1 MSPDVPR
8 CLEYHTRVTTLSVLI
23 VTFNSGDTIHGCL
36 DALLASPDPAREII
50 VVDNASSDDSLT
62 KVRAYGDRIPLV
74 ESPVNRGFAGGMNLA
89 ARQATGDV
97 LVLLNPDA
105 RPEVGWGPALRAAFE
120 DPTVGVV
127 GSKGLYPDG
136 RIQHMGGQIDLANAY
151 ATHLGDGDVDRG
163 QYDDVKDVDFVSGF
177 ALATR
182 RSLWEQLGGL
192 CEEFFPAYYEEIDY
206 CYRARRLG
214 QRVIMAPTARVLH
227 DQAPQK
233 GGITWHRAYI
243 QRQRWFFALRHF
255 DATGLAR
262 MLANEKATLQHWFGD
277 REHGLA
283 AVRAYADLLGL
294 WPRVCVMRADDPALG
309 GPVDAALQNAVQLG
323 LLAQFRE
330 LFSFFDTST
339 LDSMRS
345 ILERLGNLPVPERS
359 PLLNGG
365 GLHTRLARW
374 LVGPY
379 VNASNAFWY
388 DYLQK
393 QHAILEELNRLVTG
407 LTPHRSFQQVW
418 DDRGR
423 TPRETSDE
431 G

>member
-1 MSPDVPR
+1 M
-8 CLEYHTRVTTLSVLI
+8 TTLSILI
-23 VTFNSGDTIHGCL
+23 VTFNSGEAIQGCL
-36 DALLASPDPAREII
+36 DALFEMPDPTHEIVI
-50 VVDNASSDDSLT
+50 VDNASTDDSV
-62 KVRAYGDRIPLV
+62 KRVRVYGDRVRLV

-89 ARQATGDV
+89 ARQASGEV

-105 RPEVGWGPALRAAFE
+105 RPEAGWGDALRAAFE
-120 DPTVGVV
+120 DPSVGVV

-136 RIQHMGGQIDLANAY
+136 RIQHMGGQIDPATAY
-151 ATHLGDGDVDRG
+151 ATHIGDGEVDRG
-163 QYDDVKDVDFVSGF
+163 QYDNVSDVDFVSGF

-182 RSLWEQLGGL
+182 RSLWNSLGGL

-214 QRVIMAPTARVLH
+214 QRVAMAPAARVLH
-227 DQAPQK
+227 DQARH
-233 GGITWHRAYI
+233 GGAITWSRAYI

-255 DATGLAR
+255 DTAGLAR
-262 MLANEKATLQHWFGD
+262 LLNNEKATLRHWFGD

-294 WPRVCVMRADDPALG
+294 WPRVCVMRVDDPALG
-309 GPVDAALQNAVQLG
+309 GPVDAGAQNAVQLG

-330 LFSFFDTST
+330 LFSFFDQST

-345 ILERLGNLPVPERS
+345 IIERLGTLQQPGQS

-388 DYLQK
+388 DYMQK
-393 QHAILEELNRLVTG
+393 QHIILQDLSRLVMGLSPNTG
-407 LTPHRSFQQVW
+407 PQQVW
-418 DDRGR
+418 DDRSTQPLGF
-423 TPRETSDE
+423 DVDN